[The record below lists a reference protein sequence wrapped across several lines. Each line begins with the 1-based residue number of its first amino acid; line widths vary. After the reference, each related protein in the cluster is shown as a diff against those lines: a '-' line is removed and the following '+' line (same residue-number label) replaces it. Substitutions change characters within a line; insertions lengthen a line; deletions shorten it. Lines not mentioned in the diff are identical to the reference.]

1 MSLPAPLMFT
11 VGLIDQITKP
21 IAKIRGK
28 LNGLSEGYQK
38 GTMQMASGVAGIA
51 ASGYS
56 LFSAL
61 QPALEIDRAL
71 GEAKG
76 AGLADASLKTI
87 TKTAMEFSLQY
98 GKSAVDVIGHAEKM
112 RTILGNVPDHVLAST
127 TQSSATLAMAMK
139 SDADTISKY
148 VKNLTGNYADQA
160 NALGTSNFVAKIAG
174 MTAHA
179 KQMFGTELSELEG
192 MIDGMHSLPSTLG
205 VAMEEQFAV
214 MAMLNKQMGQ
224 GDAVTQYTNYLE
236 KIVGAQDKLGVKLTD
251 SNGQMLPIVETLE
264 KLKPMLEG
272 KSGDQAW
279 KFLDDAGLGDGS
291 LMIINMIKNLDGLKN
306 NIEGFKNVNGLDPAT
321 KMAAA
326 MTSQSDRLAQSW
338 FVIRAAIGSA
348 ILPAFNSFV
357 GKIAEAGNSVLWF
370 TDMFPNITRWLG
382 YIAVGFM
389 VAVAAGGL
397 FTLMMGAGKM
407 AMTTWGLG
415 VMLWTSAGALFT
427 SGLTAMRGVMLAL
440 NIAMYANPIG
450 LIVAGIAAAVV
461 AVGAIIYYWDELK
474 ATMSEWGWLTALGGM
489 FSAVWEGIRSVFTS
503 TIDWIIDKLNMIL
516 GVDIK
521 TNVEPF
527 DMPKVNNIVPFKQDQ
542 ATGAMNNAPMM
553 APNYGAGT
561 VNNIVPFQQNQA
573 RAGVPSVEVITPV
586 QTPNYG
592 AQNANNIVPFQQ
604 NQARAGV
611 PNVEVIAPV
620 QSVENTQTASRVG
633 AIEPVKANT
642 PRGGISQQIANAN
655 TSKSTTVGN
664 INIYPQKVDPNFANY
679 VEMHS

>member
-21 IAKIRGK
+21 IAKIRGQ

-38 GTMQMASGVAGIA
+38 GTMQMATGVAGIA

-76 AGLADASLKTI
+76 AGLADSSLKAI

-112 RTILGNVPDHVLAST
+112 RTILGDVPDHVLAST

-179 KQMFGTELSELEG
+179 KKMFGTELSELEG

-291 LMIINMIKNLDGLKN
+291 LMIINMIKNLDGLKS
-306 NIEGFKNVNGLDPAT
+306 NIDSFKNVKGLDPAT
-321 KMAAA
+321 KMAEA
-326 MTSQSDRLAQSW
+326 MTNQSDRLAQSW

-348 ILPAFNSFV
+348 IMPAFNSFAS
-357 GKIAEAGNSVLWF
+357 KIAEVGNSVLWF
-370 TDMFPNITRWLG
+370 TELFPNITRWLG
-382 YIAVGFM
+382 YLAIAFFG
-389 VAVAAGGL
+389 AIAAGGL
-397 FTLMMGAGKM
+397 FMVAMGAWQMMLVAGSGI
-407 AMTTWGLG
+407 AAAFSG
-415 VMLWTSAGALFT
+415 VMWLLSGSVSFLAGILPF
-427 SGLTAMRGVMLAL
+427 LRGAILAV
-440 NIAMYANPIG
+440 NIAMAANPIG
-450 LIVAGIAAAVV
+450 LIVVGIAAAI
-461 AVGAIIYYWDELK
+461 AAIGAIIYYWDDLR

-489 FSAVWEGIRSVFTS
+489 FSAMWNGIQAVFKGA
-503 TIDWIIDKLNMIL
+503 IDWIIDKLNMIP

-527 DMPKVNNIVPFKQDQ
+527 DVPKVDGIAPV
-542 ATGAMNNAPMM
+542 NNANLGLENTQWIQASRRDAARVGVASPEIISANQKPSYGIEAI
-553 APNYGAGT
+553 APYQT
-561 VNNIVPFQQNQA
+561 EQA
-573 RAGVPSVEVITPV
+573 RAGVPSV
-586 QTPNYG
+586 
-592 AQNANNIVPFQQ
+592 
-604 NQARAGV
+604 R
-611 PNVEVIAPV
+611 VIAQV
-620 QSVENTQTASRVG
+620 QSVENTKNASRVG
-633 AIEPVKANT
+633 AIEPVKATT

-679 VEMHS
+679 AEMHS